1 MRKLMTTYPASFPL
15 PVHEGSASVWH
26 LADVLRW
33 LAQRGSYDLDPALV
47 DVAEVTMQVNLA
59 RSATRLVPE
68 IRQELEP
75 LVA

>member
-1 MRKLMTTYPASFPL
+1 MTG
-15 PVHEGSASVWH
+15 GSERAGTRTAAAPG
-26 LADVLRW
+26 AD
-33 LAQRGSYDLDPALV
+33 DLDPALV